1 MIIHYIKLTDY
12 KRIKLNNLKTI
23 EIDFSEPLQLILG
36 TNGCGKSSI
45 LSELTPYPP
54 SSEFYSK
61 GGGKVIH
68 ISHHNCSYILSTVFS
83 KAAGEHSFIK
93 NGVELNP
100 GRTLTIQKSLV
111 LSEFGISQDI
121 LNLLLGFEKFTK
133 MDPAKRSEW
142 FTKLDAVDYNYS
154 LSVYAKVKEQYR
166 DVVGAIRTANKRLVV
181 ETASEIDIKEELDKL
196 FIFRDCFVCDTL
208 F

>member
-68 ISHHNCSYILSTVFS
+68 ISHHNCSYILSTVFLLLANPTTPYMVS
-83 KAAGEHSFIK
+83 VGMTATPPPFSTCSSSLFIK
-93 NGVELNP
+93 KHP
-100 GRTLTIQKSLV
+100 SLAWV
-111 LSEFGISQDI
+111 LKFISY
-121 LNLLLGFEKFTK
+121 LLKHCCLPHNLCSVIR
-133 MDPAKRSEW
+133 RS
-142 FTKLDAVDYNYS
+142 
-154 LSVYAKVKEQYR
+154 
-166 DVVGAIRTANKRLVV
+166 
-181 ETASEIDIKEELDKL
+181 
-196 FIFRDCFVCDTL
+196 
-208 F
+208 

>member
-61 GGGKVIH
+61 GGWK
-68 ISHHNCSYILSTVFS
+68 SY
-83 KAAGEHSFIK
+83 
-93 NGVELNP
+93 P
-100 GRTLTIQKSLV
+100 YLTS
-111 LSEFGISQDI
+111 
-121 LNLLLGFEKFTK
+121 
-133 MDPAKRSEW
+133 
-142 FTKLDAVDYNYS
+142 
-154 LSVYAKVKEQYR
+154 
-166 DVVGAIRTANKRLVV
+166 
-181 ETASEIDIKEELDKL
+181 
-196 FIFRDCFVCDTL
+196 
-208 F
+208 